1 MRVVLVLLLACAACV
16 RTPMVPRVPAEQ
28 AAWFKFPRQFPTRDA
43 QSIPGPLAAAITL
56 AMRDFLPSDRPTPG
70 TSDRM
75 AACLAQR
82 AAYDV
87 IAFPGPEEQVFVSIS
102 LSPGACQEEGPLLDV
117 GATYAV
123 DVRRGLILAVQP

>member
-1 MRVVLVLLLACAACV
+1 MRRLLVLLLSSAACV
-16 RTPMVPRVPAEQ
+16 GTPVIPRVPAEQ
-28 AAWFKFPRQFPTRDA
+28 AAWFKFPRHFPEQDT

-56 AMRDFLPSDRPTPG
+56 ALQDFLPSDHQPSG

-102 LSPGACQEEGPLLDV
+102 LSPGACQEEGPILDV

-123 DVRRGLILAVQP
+123 DIRQGRILAVQP